1 VTTTPPCSAGIRA
14 QQALAAGTRITA
26 TDVHRCAPAG
36 YREHW
41 YGTCYGLGGSVWTQD
56 FDRAYDIARRIK
68 TGTVWG
74 EPPPAPAPKVPVRG
88 SKQSG
93 IGGVD
98 YGVEGLKGC
107 TQPTVIRILKKAPES
122 TKLA

>member
-1 VTTTPPCSAGIRA
+1 
-14 QQALAAGTRITA
+14 
-26 TDVHRCAPAG
+26 
-36 YREHW
+36 
-41 YGTCYGLGGSVWTQD
+41 
-56 FDRAYDIARRIK
+56 
-68 TGTVWG
+68 
-74 EPPPAPAPKVPVRG
+74 VPVRG
-88 SKQSG
+88 SKQSGSG